1 MNEAFLISVGLI
13 AGFVFAI
20 SVFLYFDTFSRV
32 KILRS
37 LTKKNFGLIFIVGRG
52 KQISTLVKNL
62 DEDTIWIDNNVWV
75 IDSNRI
81 YRKDNKTNVNAI
93 ESKHINTISGIP
105 VLFLSLESMKPLDF
119 FSDENTVKPQEI
131 GATLRAWLYN
141 QYAKML
147 FFKKTIEIAAIVII
161 VLLLAITF
169 FSYVSY
175 NNSQEI
181 AKITKETLE
190 IVKNITITK

>member
-1 MNEAFLISVGLI
+1 MNELMWASLGII

-20 SVFLYFDTFSRV
+20 LVFLYFDTFSRV
-32 KILRS
+32 KILRAV
-37 LTKKNFGLIFIVGRG
+37 TKRNYGIVFLVGRG
-52 KQISTLVKNL
+52 KQITTLVKNL
-62 DEDTIWIDNNVWV
+62 DEDTIWIDNNVWI
-75 IDSNRI
+75 IDSNKI
-81 YRKDNKTNVNAI
+81 YRKDNKTNINAI

-105 VLFLSLESMKPLDF
+105 ILFLSLESMKPLDF
-119 FSDENTVKPQEI
+119 YSDENTVKPEEI

-181 AKITKETLE
+181 VKISKETLE

>member
-1 MNEAFLISVGLI
+1 MNEILWISTGIL

-20 SVFLYFDTFSRV
+20 LVFLYFDTFSRV
-32 KILRS
+32 KILRAIS
-37 LTKKNFGLIFIVGRG
+37 KKNYGLLFLVGRG
-52 KQISTLVKNL
+52 KQITTLVKNL

-81 YRKDNKTNVNAI
+81 YRKDNKTNVNVI

-105 VLFLSLESMKPLDF
+105 VMFLSLESMKPLDF
-119 FSDENTVKPQEI
+119 FSNDTVKPEEV

-169 FSYVSY
+169 FSYISY